1 MKDTPQDPQSFDDAF
16 DARCRDVLSQRSVP
30 APPFVPPATPAMGTG
45 KKVILAAGAVALLAA
60 GSFLWT
66 ADESAPVSAP
76 ASIEAPVDSAPVEST
91 QENPIDVDPVVV
103 QAPAAQETAVQEVA
117 IGEATTST
125 EPAPNAA
132 QPVTEP
138 AEAVESTPVVVE
150 VQPATAA
157 DVDESETPE
166 VTPEVTPQVMEAE
179 ASDEVGIEPNAETPV
194 EEVTTPA
201 EENAQQPD
209 AEKAPVLT
217 LPITLPAG
225 GGL

>member
-30 APPFVPPATPAMGTG
+30 APPFVPPAAPAMGTG

-60 GSFLWT
+60 GSYLWT
-66 ADESAPVSAP
+66 ADESAPVPAP
-76 ASIEAPVDSAPVEST
+76 VSTEAPVNPAPVET
-91 QENPIDVDPVVV
+91 
-103 QAPAAQETAVQEVA
+103 PATQETAVQEVA
-117 IGEATTST
+117 IEEVTTSA
-125 EPAPNAA
+125 EPAPEAPMPA
-132 QPVTEP
+132 TEP
-138 AEAVESTPVVVE
+138 AEAIESTPVMVE
-150 VQPATAA
+150 VQPATATAA

-166 VTPEVTPQVMEAE
+166 VTPEVMEEE
-179 ASDEVGIEPNAETPV
+179 AFDEVGTEPNAEPPV
-194 EEVTTPA
+194 EEVTAPA

-209 AEKAPVLT
+209 TEEVPVLT

>member
-30 APPFVPPATPAMGTG
+30 APPFVPPAAPAMGTG

-76 ASIEAPVDSAPVEST
+76 ASIEAPVSPAPVET
-91 QENPIDVDPVVV
+91 THEIPTDVAPVVV
-103 QAPAAQETAVQEVA
+103 ETPAAQETAVQEVA
-117 IGEATTST
+117 VAETATST
-125 EPAPNAA
+125 EPAPDAA
-132 QPVTEP
+132 KPVTESG
-138 AEAVESTPVVVE
+138 EAIEPTPIVVE
-150 VQPATAA
+150 PQPAAAVDA

-166 VTPEVTPQVMEAE
+166 VTPEVMEGE
-179 ASDEVGIEPNAETPV
+179 ASDEVVTEPKTETPV
-194 EEVTTPA
+194 DQVTAPA
-201 EENAQQPD
+201 EENVQQPD
-209 AEKAPVLT
+209 AEEAPVLT

>member
-30 APPFVPPATPAMGTG
+30 APPFVPPAAPAMGTG

-66 ADESAPVSAP
+66 ADESAPVP
-76 ASIEAPVDSAPVEST
+76 APVTTGAPVNSAPVET
-91 QENPIDVDPVVV
+91 IHENPADVAPVVV
-103 QAPAAQETAVQEVA
+103 ETPATQETAMHEVA
-117 IGEATTST
+117 VEEVTTSA
-125 EPAPNAA
+125 EPAPDAA
-132 QPVTEP
+132 KPATEP
-138 AEAVESTPVVVE
+138 AEAIEPTPDVVE
-150 VQPATAA
+150 VQSATAA
-157 DVDESETPE
+157 DDVDVDEAEMPE
-166 VTPEVTPQVMEAE
+166 VPQKDMEAE
-179 ASDEVGIEPNAETPV
+179 ASDEVRAEPNAETPV
-194 EEVTTPA
+194 EEVTAPA

-209 AEKAPVLT
+209 VEETPVLT

>member
-30 APPFVPPATPAMGTG
+30 APPFVPPAAPAMGTG

-60 GSFLWT
+60 GSFLWN
-66 ADESAPVSAP
+66 ADEPAPESAP
-76 ASIEAPVDSAPVEST
+76 ASIEAPVNPAPVET
-91 QENPIDVDPVVV
+91 THENPSDVAPVVV
-103 QAPAAQETAVQEVA
+103 ETPAAQETADHEVA
-117 IGEATTST
+117 VEEAATSP
-125 EPAPNAA
+125 EPAPDAA
-132 QPVTEP
+132 KSMMKP
-138 AEAVESTPVVVE
+138 AEAIESTPVVVE
-150 VQPATAA
+150 SRPAKAV

-166 VTPEVTPQVMEAE
+166 VTPEVMEAE
-179 ASDEVGIEPNAETPV
+179 ASDEVGTESNAETPV
-194 EEVTTPA
+194 DEVTAPA

-209 AEKAPVLT
+209 AQEAPVLT

>member
-30 APPFVPPATPAMGTG
+30 APPFVPPAAPAMGTG

-66 ADESAPVSAP
+66 ADEPAPVPAP
-76 ASIEAPVDSAPVEST
+76 ASIEAPVNSAPVET
-91 QENPIDVDPVVV
+91 THENPTDVAPIVVET
-103 QAPAAQETAVQEVA
+103 PAAQETAEHEVA
-117 IGEATTST
+117 VKEAATSP
-125 EPAPNAA
+125 EPAPEAA
-132 QPVTEP
+132 KPVTEP
-138 AEAVESTPVVVE
+138 TEDIESTPVVVE
-150 VQPATAA
+150 SQSATAVEVN
-157 DVDESETPE
+157 DSETPE
-166 VTPEVTPQVMEAE
+166 VTPEAMEAE
-179 ASDEVGIEPNAETPV
+179 ASDEVRAEPNAETPV

-217 LPITLPAG
+217 LPITLPVG

>member
-66 ADESAPVSAP
+66 ADEPAPVPAP
-76 ASIEAPVDSAPVEST
+76 ASIEAPVNSAPVET
-91 QENPIDVDPVVV
+91 THENPTDVAPIVVET
-103 QAPAAQETAVQEVA
+103 PAAQETAEHEVA
-117 IGEATTST
+117 VKEATTST
-125 EPAPNAA
+125 EPAPDAA

-150 VQPATAA
+150 PQPATA
-157 DVDESETPE
+157 VEVNESETLE
-166 VTPEVTPQVMEAE
+166 VTSEVMEGE
-179 ASDEVGIEPNAETPV
+179 ASDEVVTEPSLETPV
-194 EEVTTPA
+194 EEVAAPA

-209 AEKAPVLT
+209 TEEAPVLT